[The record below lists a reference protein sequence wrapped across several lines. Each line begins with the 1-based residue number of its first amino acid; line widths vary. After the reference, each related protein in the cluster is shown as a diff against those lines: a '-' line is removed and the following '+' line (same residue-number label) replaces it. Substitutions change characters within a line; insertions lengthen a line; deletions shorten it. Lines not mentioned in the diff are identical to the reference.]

1 MVPRGNI
8 VYPMPA
14 GERIEGTG
22 RYLGIEVDDAM
33 AIAKQID
40 LTGAGIGRRMPSAPA
55 TSAKSG
61 Q

>member
-1 MVPRGNI
+1 
-8 VYPMPA
+8 MPA